1 MRDRGIKVR
10 VRMNDVIVFKPT
22 AKGWRDERFD
32 VNAALVAWQ
41 RQLINGGPKAVQPI
55 TITMNP
61 NDQTLALK
69 NSRATARKEKVHSA

>member
-1 MRDRGIKVR
+1 MRGRGMNVR
-10 VRMNDVIVFKPT
+10 VRMSDVIVFTLT
-22 AKGWRDERFD
+22 AKGWRDERFN

-41 RQLINGGPKAVQPI
+41 RQLINDGPKAVHPI

-61 NDQTLALK
+61 NNKTMALK